1 MADGTLGSIAGS
13 VLTLDQAVRNV
24 MEWNIVTAEQGIR
37 MASEVA
43 AKSAGIDDICG
54 MMLPGRSA
62 DFNVLDTDLMLVDT
76 FIGGRQVQK

>member
-1 MADGTLGSIAGS
+1 MGSIAGS

-24 MEWNIVTAEQGIR
+24 VEWSVVTAEQGIR

-54 MMLPGRSA
+54 LMLPGRSA
-62 DFNVLDTDLMLVDT
+62 DFNVLDADLMVVDT
-76 FIGGRQVQK
+76 FVGGLQVQK